1 MQTVFLFEMIM
12 KDFDAQSYWEQRLSS
27 GPGIHK
33 VGHLA
38 YGYVFNAALYSLRKN
53 LVNAVLKTL
62 YIDFNPSALSVL
74 DIGCGTGFYLSLWQN
89 FGVKNIHGVDFTQS
103 SIDYCLDKFP
113 QCTLIKADIS
123 DETALSS
130 LGVYSCIS
138 VFDVLFHIVDDEKYN
153 LAIKNIASHLQDD
166 GILLYSDNFLRYDTI
181 REKHIVHR
189 SLQQISEILTKNELE
204 IVKRQSMFYLMGYPI
219 DMKSRFW
226 GRLWN
231 MFMYPVRK
239 SEIIGAIYAMILYP
253 IEWLLIRIFMES
265 PTTEL
270 MICKKKARYTGP

>member
-1 MQTVFLFEMIM
+1 MQTVFLFEIIM

-53 LVNAVLKTL
+53 LVNSVLRTL
-62 YIDFNPSALSVL
+62 FIDINPSTLSVL

-153 LAIKNIASHLQDD
+153 LAIKNIASHVKED
-166 GILLYSDNFLRYDTI
+166 GILLYSDNFLRYDTK

-189 SLQQISEILTKNELE
+189 SLSHVSDILQKNGFEI
-204 IVKRQSMFYLMGYPI
+204 IKRQPMFYVMGYPI
-219 DMKSRFW
+219 DVKSRFW
-226 GRLWN
+226 GKLWN
-231 MFMYPVRK
+231 IFMYPVRK
-239 SEIIGAIYAMILYP
+239 SEVIGALYAFILYP
-253 IEWLLIRIFMES
+253 IEWLLIRIFRES

-270 MICKKKARYTGP
+270 MICKKKAR

>member
-89 FGVKNIHGVDFTQS
+89 FGVKEIHGIDFTQS
-103 SIDYCLDKFP
+103 SVDYCKKEFSE
-113 QCTLIKADIS
+113 CTVIKADIS
-123 DETALSS
+123 NEESLSS
-130 LGVYSCIS
+130 LGLYSCIS

-253 IEWLLIRIFMES
+253 VEWLLIKIFKES

>member
-1 MQTVFLFEMIM
+1 MTH
-12 KDFDAQSYWEQRLSS
+12 FDAQSYWEQRLST

-53 LVNAVLKTL
+53 LVNAILRTIYTGVS
-62 YIDFNPSALSVL
+62 PSTVSVL
-74 DIGCGTGFYLSLWQN
+74 DIGCGSGFYLSLWQN
-89 FGVKNIHGVDFTQS
+89 FGVKHIQGIDFTQS
-103 SIDYCLDKFP
+103 SIDYCKARFP
-113 QCTLIKADIS
+113 QCSLLKADIS
-123 DETALSS
+123 DEASLSS
-130 LGVYSCIS
+130 LGLYSCIS

-153 LAIKNIASHLQDD
+153 LAIKNIASHLQED
-166 GILLYSDNFLRYDTI
+166 GILLYSDNFLQYDTI

-189 SLQQISEILTKNELE
+189 SLQQVSAILQKNGFEI
-204 IVKRQSMFYLMGYPI
+204 IKRQSMFYVMGYPI

-231 MFMYPVRK
+231 ICMYPVRK
-239 SEIIGAIYAMILYP
+239 SELIGALYAIILYP
-253 IEWLLIRIFMES
+253 IEWILIRIFNES

-270 MICKKKARYTGP
+270 MICKKKAR